1 MSFNIKQ
8 GSEAEEGHGALVQR
22 EESRSGENVP
32 DEAVPIFPLLLTRLL
47 AI

>member
-8 GSEAEEGHGALVQR
+8 GSEAEEGHGALVQQ
-22 EESRSGENVP
+22 ESRSGENVP
-32 DEAVPIFPLLLTRLL
+32 DEAVPISPLLLTRLL